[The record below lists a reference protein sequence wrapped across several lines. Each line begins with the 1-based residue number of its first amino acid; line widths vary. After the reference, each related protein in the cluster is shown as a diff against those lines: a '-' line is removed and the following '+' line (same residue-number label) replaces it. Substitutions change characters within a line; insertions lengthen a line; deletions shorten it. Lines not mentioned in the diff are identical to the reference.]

1 MKTFKYLLKQTII
14 IFVYLIIT
22 MITSFAITAIE
33 NMDWLRITLWLLNL
47 GLFGFIVFVMIMKT
61 GEDGAKLK
69 HTNDIKRRVIMKTG
83 DYYEFNLAGEE
94 GKFKGLYIGLIV
106 CAPLV
111 LLALLE
117 LIFIICGITQSV
129 TSAIAVILYGTFCM
143 PLRGLFQNCSIFF
156 FLYTVPVIC
165 AITHFGYTFGVLK
178 MKKQYAKIAKT
189 NEAIYGKRK

>member
-1 MKTFKYLLKQTII
+1 MKTFKYLLKQTVV

-22 MITSFAITAIE
+22 MITAFAITAIE
-33 NMDWLRITLWLLNL
+33 NMDWLRITLWVLNL
-47 GLFGFIVFVMIMKT
+47 GLFGFIIFVMMMKT

-106 CAPLV
+106 CAPLL
-111 LLALLE
+111 LLAFIE
-117 LIFIICGITQSV
+117 LILILCGVTQTT

-143 PLRGLFQNCSIFF
+143 PLRGLFTGCSIFW
-156 FLYTVPVIC
+156 FLYTVPVLC
-165 AITHFGYTFGVLK
+165 AITHIGYTVGVLK
-178 MKKQYAKIAKT
+178 MKKQYDKISKT
-189 NEAIYGKRK
+189 NEAIYGKAK